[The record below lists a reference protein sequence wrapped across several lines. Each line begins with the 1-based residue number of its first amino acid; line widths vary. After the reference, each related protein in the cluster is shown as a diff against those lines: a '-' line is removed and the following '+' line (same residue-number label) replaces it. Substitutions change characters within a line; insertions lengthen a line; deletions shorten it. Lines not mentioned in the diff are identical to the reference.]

1 MSLESSVCQDHRTCV
16 FEEVEV
22 KVGYRL
28 LYQGSMLS
36 LKNTPLKVLDSSD
49 IELAASA
56 INNEITVSRD
66 QTFGGIQLKTKS
78 FIGRFKSEWM

>member
-1 MSLESSVCQDHRTCV
+1 V
-16 FEEVEV
+16 FGI

-28 LYQGSMLS
+28 LYQGSILS
-36 LKNTPLKVLDSSD
+36 LKNTPLKVQDSRD

-66 QTFGGIQLKTKS
+66 QTFEGIQLKPKS
-78 FIGRFKSEWM
+78 FIERFKSEWM